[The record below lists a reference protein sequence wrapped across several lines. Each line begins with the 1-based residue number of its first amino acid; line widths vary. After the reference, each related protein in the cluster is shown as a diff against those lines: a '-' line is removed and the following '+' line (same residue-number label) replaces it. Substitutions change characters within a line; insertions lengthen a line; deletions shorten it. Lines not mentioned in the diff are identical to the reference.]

1 MNLLKQLKGAS
12 WFSILAFYAVILCGT
27 YFARRQ
33 TNLLQLLL
41 RQISDI
47 PFSFNYNHGIVTLL
61 ASLLFYRLSRKKQ
74 QITLWGNAPVKSLL
88 FPLVLF
94 SCYTTAGISN
104 RHGINPQLW
113 ALIFCALAFLYN
125 IMEEYA
131 WRGYLLER
139 MAQTNYVVKSIVSAV
154 LWSAW
159 HLLVFNNFD
168 QYGGFAVFFVF
179 CLAFSFLLT
188 FAVLRTQAIVVAASL
203 HTFIIQT
210 NSTALVCL
218 LIFLLLL
225 LGWNHLP
232 YKSLNNGQ
240 RNRT

>member
-1 MNLLKQLKGAS
+1 MNLSKQLKGAN
-12 WFSILAFYAVILCGT
+12 WLNILVFYAAILCGT

-33 TNLLQLLL
+33 PNLLQLLL
-41 RQISDI
+41 RKISDI

-61 ASLLFYRLSRKKQ
+61 LSLIFYRFSRKKQ
-74 QITLWGNAPVKSLL
+74 QITLWGNAPIKSLL

-104 RHGINPQLW
+104 RHGVNPHFW
-113 ALIFCALAFLYN
+113 ALIFCGLAFLYN

-131 WRGYLLER
+131 WRAYLQER
-139 MAQTNYVVKSIVSAV
+139 MGNLNYAVKSIVSGV
-154 LWSAW
+154 LWCAW

-179 CLAFSFLLT
+179 CLVFSFLLT
-188 FAVLRTQAIVVAASL
+188 FAVLRTQSIIVAASL

-210 NSTALVCL
+210 NTVALVCL
-218 LIFLLLL
+218 SIFLLLL
-225 LGWNHLP
+225 LAWNYLP
-232 YKSLNNGQ
+232 YTPVKNAKRKIL
-240 RNRT
+240 